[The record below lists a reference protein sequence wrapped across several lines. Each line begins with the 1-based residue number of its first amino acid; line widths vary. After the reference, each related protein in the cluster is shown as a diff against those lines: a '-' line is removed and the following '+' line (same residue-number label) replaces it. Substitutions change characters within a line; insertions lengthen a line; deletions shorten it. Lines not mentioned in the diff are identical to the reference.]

1 MTTLAPG
8 GHVDEARRYV
18 LESRIA
24 TGGMG
29 EVWSARDTVLD
40 RPVAVKV
47 LKAEYADD
55 ALFRTR
61 FETEARHAAALH
73 HPGIAS
79 VFDYGASTLDDGS
92 ATTRPYL
99 VMELVEGQ
107 PLSALLRPDA
117 PLDPEVAQQLLAQAA
132 DALGVAHAAG
142 IVHRDV
148 KPANLL
154 VTPDR
159 RVKVTDFG
167 IARAAEGM
175 ALTQTGEVMGTP
187 AYISPEQAEG
197 GTATAAS
204 DVYSLGVVAFECLV
218 GRKPFTADTPVG
230 TAIAHLREP
239 VPELPDRVPAALAGV
254 VRRALAKS
262 PAERYPDGAAFAR
275 ALRAPSADDG
285 ATVVA
290 PLVPPAGLDDPGA
303 AGRRAG
309 RRLLPQP
316 RSPPRRRPRPARRRT
331 SVPWPLV
338 IGIAA
343 VLAAVLLAVWLGT
356 RDDSEPTGTTT
367 QSPQQSQSPS
377 PSTSPTESPSQT
389 PTETPDPDAHR
400 DPHRA
405 PEPTTVEVDPA
416 AYVGRTAKD
425 VEKELRDLGLEPELV
440 ELENPG
446 DAENGRRGGRVPEWH
461 PRRGHHGDR
470 DLLRQARQ
478 AHPAREGQEAMT
490 QPEPTLI
497 GGRYELGEL
506 LGRGGMAEVRKG
518 KDRRLGR
525 TVAVKRLRTDLASDA
540 TFQARFRREAQSSA
554 SLNHPAIVSTY
565 DTGEEMATDGSG
577 VAQPYIVMECVEGR
591 TLRDILREGR
601 KILPERALEIT
612 AGVLSALDYSHRAGI
627 IHRDI
632 KPGNVMLTPSGDVK
646 VMDFGIARAI
656 SDASSTMTQTAAVV
670 GTAQYLSPEQARG
683 ETVDSRSDVYSTGCL
698 LYELL
703 TGRPPFVGDSPVAVA
718 YQHVREPASPPSD
731 LDDQL
736 DPEIDAIVMKSLAK
750 RVEDRYQSAAAMKA
764 DIERYLSGH
773 PIQAPAV
780 LPVAAETQHVPPV
793 PPADAT
799 STFAPG
805 PPPQQ
810 DQPRRSR
817 TGWWVLAGFLVVLL
831 LGLGA
836 WALNGVL
843 FDDAPERER
852 SPTWSGSP
860 RSRRASRS
868 STPGSG
874 SARSTGRPRR
884 RSRPTRSSPRTPA
897 ATSSSTPAA
906 RSTSCCRSGKPEV
919 EVPYVV
925 GTLRKDA
932 RAAMLEQ
939 NLKVRF
945 QEEDSDEPRFQVL
958 STTPAAGTPVAEGTT
973 VTVVFSDGPE
983 KVPDVRGL
991 KQGAAERAIREA
1003 GFVPGRT
1010 HRRGVDRAQ
1019 GHGRGPDPGGRAP
1032 PTRAARS
1039 RSSSPPTRSRRRP
1052 RRRPRPRRPRRRP
1065 PRPRRGADGEPD
1077 HAATAAPLTLLGAV
1091 GSAVGHRGGV
1101 GEVEQAG
1108 VGRRRRPSRAR
1119 SCPTRRRR
1127 RGWSCSRGRSPGWG
1141 RW

>member
-8 GHVDEARRYV
+8 GHVDEARRYL

-142 IVHRDV
+142 IIHRDV

-290 PLVPPAGLDDPGA
+290 PLVPPAASTTQVLPA
-303 AGRRAG
+303 AAPAPAPAPA
-309 RRLLPQP
+309 PQP
-316 RSPPRRRPRPARRRT
+316 APTPSAAQRRRT

-338 IGIAA
+338 IGIVA

-356 RDDSEPTGTTT
+356 RDGSEPTGTTT

-377 PSTSPTESPSQT
+377 PSKSPTESPSQT
-389 PTETPDPDAHR
+389 PTESPTETPS
-400 DPHRA
+400 

-416 AYVGRTAKD
+416 AYVGRNAKD

-446 DAENGRRGGRVPEWH
+446 DAE
-461 PRRGHHGDR
+461 
-470 DLLRQARQ
+470 
-478 AHPAREGQEAMT
+478 
-490 QPEPTLI
+490 
-497 GGRYELGEL
+497 
-506 LGRGGMAEVRKG
+506 
-518 KDRRLGR
+518 KDV
-525 TVAVKRLRTDLASDA
+525 VAD
-540 TFQARFRREAQSSA
+540 
-554 SLNHPAIVSTY
+554 VS
-565 DTGEEMATDGSG
+565 
-577 VAQPYIVMECVEGR
+577 
-591 TLRDILREGR
+591 
-601 KILPERALEIT
+601 
-612 AGVLSALDYSHRAGI
+612 
-627 IHRDI
+627 
-632 KPGNVMLTPSGDVK
+632 PSG
-646 VMDFGIARAI
+646 
-656 SDASSTMTQTAAVV
+656 T
-670 GTAQYLSPEQARG
+670 
-683 ETVDSRSDVYSTGCL
+683 
-698 LYELL
+698 
-703 TGRPPFVGDSPVAVA
+703 
-718 YQHVREPASPPSD
+718 
-731 LDDQL
+731 LD
-736 DPEIDAIVMKSLAK
+736 
-750 RVEDRYQSAAAMKA
+750 
-764 DIERYLSGH
+764 
-773 PIQAPAV
+773 
-780 LPVAAETQHVPPV
+780 
-793 PPADAT
+793 
-799 STFAPG
+799 
-805 PPPQQ
+805 
-810 DQPRRSR
+810 
-817 TGWWVLAGFLVVLL
+817 
-831 LGLGA
+831 
-836 WALNGVL
+836 
-843 FDDAPERER
+843 
-852 SPTWSGSP
+852 
-860 RSRRASRS
+860 
-868 STPGSG
+868 
-874 SARSTGRPRR
+874 
-884 RSRPTRSSPRTPA
+884 
-897 ATSSSTPAA
+897 
-906 RSTSCCRSGKPEV
+906 
-919 EVPYVV
+919 
-925 GTLRKDA
+925 
-932 RAAMLEQ
+932 
-939 NLKVRF
+939 
-945 QEEDSDEPRFQVL
+945 
-958 STTPAAGTPVAEGTT
+958 EGTT
-973 VTVVFSDGPE
+973 VTVTYYGKPA
-983 KVPDVRGL
+983 KPTP
-991 KQGAAERAIREA
+991 
-1003 GFVPGRT
+1003 PGKDKKR
-1010 HRRGVDRAQ
+1010 
-1019 GHGRGPDPGGRAP
+1019 
-1032 PTRAARS
+1032 
-1039 RSSSPPTRSRRRP
+1039 
-1052 RRRPRPRRPRRRP
+1052 
-1065 PRPRRGADGEPD
+1065 
-1077 HAATAAPLTLLGAV
+1077 
-1091 GSAVGHRGGV
+1091 
-1101 GEVEQAG
+1101 
-1108 VGRRRRPSRAR
+1108 
-1119 SCPTRRRR
+1119 
-1127 RGWSCSRGRSPGWG
+1127 
-1141 RW
+1141 